1 MTENKLTTAFDTI
14 IEKKDKIDTAATVDL
29 ALTEL
34 LMAIKDLREC
44 SNVELINTDQ
54 DKLIR
59 YGEFLI
65 NIADKFD
72 FSKEKHKKE
81 VISNSLLP
89 AGLPDTALEDPE
101 AKEIN
106 KKISPYPGKPG
117 MLKIFKY
124 KLMYVNPRVWL
135 AFGGTFEE
143 WLERAF
149 TRYGYFALFI
159 KLNKVINDYYDLL
172 NKKLN
177 ITVPSED
184 RVPCPKWFLFHST
197 KIIYYI
203 SIPLGLIYNNE
214 VNCSI
219 EEYRNKVTSL
229 LNYGVNLGFS
239 ADSITEIRPLIEEM
253 FELSESAN
261 RYIRPW

>member
-1 MTENKLTTAFDTI
+1 MTENKLTTVFDTI
-14 IEKKDKIDTAATVDL
+14 IQKKDKIDTAATVDL

-34 LMAIKDLREC
+34 LMAIKDLRGC
-44 SNVELINTDQ
+44 SNVESINTDQ
-54 DKLIR
+54 DKLIK

-65 NIADKFD
+65 NLASDFD
-72 FSKEKHKKE
+72 FSKEKHKE
-81 VISNSLLP
+81 EIISNSLLP
-89 AGLPDTALEDPE
+89 TGLPDTALEDPE

-106 KKISPYPGKPG
+106 KKISPYQGKPG

-124 KLMYVNPRVWL
+124 KLIYVSPLVWL

-149 TRYGYFALFI
+149 TRYDYFALFI
-159 KLNKVINDYYDLL
+159 KLNKVISDYYDLL

-177 ITVPSED
+177 ITIPSED
-184 RVPCPKWFLFHST
+184 RIHCPKWFLFHST
-197 KIIYYI
+197 KIIHYI

-219 EEYRNKVTSL
+219 EEYCNKVTSL

-239 ADSITEIRPLIEEM
+239 ANSITEIRSLIEEM
-253 FELSESAN
+253 FGLSESVG
-261 RYIRPW
+261 RYIRP